1 MTVVTR
7 VLWYLLF
14 DFLSAMIGKISLKR
28 VSVRE
33 CSIREIGDGID
44 SGRLCREKETVIK
57 VREEG

>member
-1 MTVVTR
+1 
-7 VLWYLLF
+7 
-14 DFLSAMIGKISLKR
+14 MIGEVCLEG